1 MDYSSLRCAPAPCK
15 EMDELHMQKIA
26 SEITLQQI
34 RVLKQKVPSSDVVL
48 ELEFTVTNFPSFVHV
63 ISKQ

>member
-1 MDYSSLRCAPAPCK
+1 
-15 EMDELHMQKIA
+15 MDELHMQKIA
-26 SEITLQQI
+26 SEFTLQQI
-34 RVLKQKVPSSDVVL
+34 RELKQKVPSSDVVL